1 MTSPE
6 QESKKS
12 KRKSR
17 KEQILQSLVA
27 ILEESPGGKIT
38 TASLAKQV
46 GVSEAALYRHF
57 PSKTKMFDEL
67 IEFAELTIFTRLNM
81 ISSEQISASAK
92 CEKISKLV
100 LTFAEKNPGISRI
113 LAGDALWG
121 ENERLRF
128 RVNQLFDRIE
138 VQIKQILREDRY
150 TNDNNVTTHPNISAD
165 IFMSFI
171 EGKIAQFV
179 RSDFSKSPT
188 EDFDHKWR
196 SFAQNI
202 LTY

>member
-17 KEQILQSLVA
+17 KEQILQSLAA

-81 ISSEQISASAK
+81 ISSEQISASSK

-113 LAGDALWG
+113 LAGDALLV

-138 VQIKQILREDRY
+138 VQIKQILREERY

-188 EDFDHKWR
+188 EDFDLKWK

-202 LTY
+202 LT

>member
-6 QESKKS
+6 QELKKS

-17 KEQILQSLVA
+17 KEQILQSLAA

-81 ISSEQISASAK
+81 ISSEQISASSK

-188 EDFDHKWR
+188 EDFDLKWK

-202 LTY
+202 LA

>member
-6 QESKKS
+6 QGSKKS

-17 KEQILQSLVA
+17 KEQILQSLAA
-27 ILEESPGGKIT
+27 ILEQSPSGKIT

-67 IEFAELTIFTRLNM
+67 IEFAELTIFTRINM
-81 ISSEQISASAK
+81 ISSEQISASSK

-150 TNDNNVTTHPNISAD
+150 TNDNNMTTHPNISAD

-188 EDFDHKWR
+188 EDFDLKWE

-202 LTY
+202 LR

>member
-17 KEQILQSLVA
+17 KEQILQSLAA

-81 ISSEQISASAK
+81 ISSEQISASSK

-179 RSDFSKSPT
+179 RSDFSKAPT
-188 EDFDHKWR
+188 EDFDLKWKA
-196 SFAQNI
+196 FAQNI
-202 LTY
+202 LR

>member
-17 KEQILQSLVA
+17 KEQILQSLAA

-81 ISSEQISASAK
+81 IFSEQISASAK

-150 TNDNNVTTHPNISAD
+150 TNDNSVTTHHNISAD

-188 EDFDHKWR
+188 EDFDLKWR

-202 LTY
+202 LT

>member
-17 KEQILQSLVA
+17 KEQILQSLA
-27 ILEESPGGKIT
+27 EILEESPGGKIT

-81 ISSEQISASAK
+81 ISSEQISASSK

-138 VQIKQILREDRY
+138 VQIKQILREERY

-188 EDFDHKWR
+188 EDFDLKWK

-202 LTY
+202 LA

>member
-6 QESKKS
+6 KESKKS

-17 KEQILQSLVA
+17 KEQILQSLAA

-81 ISSEQISASAK
+81 IFSEQISASAK

-150 TNDNNVTTHPNISAD
+150 TNDNNVRTHPNISAD

-188 EDFDHKWR
+188 EDFDLKWR

-202 LTY
+202 LT

>member
-17 KEQILQSLVA
+17 KEQILQSLAA

-46 GVSEAALYRHF
+46 RVSEAALYRHF

-81 ISSEQISASAK
+81 ISSEQISASSK

-188 EDFDHKWR
+188 EDFDLKWK

-202 LTY
+202 MA

>member
-1 MTSPE
+1 MA
-6 QESKKS
+6 
-12 KRKSR
+12 
-17 KEQILQSLVA
+17 A

-81 ISSEQISASAK
+81 ISSEQISASSK

-188 EDFDHKWR
+188 EDFDLKWK
-196 SFAQNI
+196 SFAQNF
-202 LTY
+202 LR

>member
-17 KEQILQSLVA
+17 KEQILQSLAA

-81 ISSEQISASAK
+81 IFSEQISASSK

-100 LTFAEKNPGISRI
+100 LTFAEKNPGITRI

-188 EDFDHKWR
+188 EDFDLKWK

-202 LTY
+202 MA

>member
-17 KEQILQSLVA
+17 KEQILQSLAA

-81 ISSEQISASAK
+81 ISSEQISASSK

-188 EDFDHKWR
+188 EDFDLKWR

-202 LTY
+202 LA

>member
-6 QESKKS
+6 HESKKN
-12 KRKSR
+12 KKKSR
-17 KEQILQSLVA
+17 KEQILQSLAV

-38 TASLAKQV
+38 TAKLAKQV

-67 IEFAELTIFTRLNM
+67 IEFAEITIFPRIKV
-81 ISSEQISASAK
+81 ISNEKTSAASK
-92 CEKISKLV
+92 CEKISYLI
-100 LTFAEKNPGISRI
+100 LAFAEKNPGISRI

-121 ENERLRF
+121 EDKRLRF

-138 VQIKQILREDRY
+138 VQIRQILREDHY
-150 TNDNNVTTHPNISAD
+150 SSDNNMTTHPNISAD
-165 IFMSFI
+165 IFTSFI

-179 RSDFSKSPT
+179 RSDFSKAPT
-188 EDFDHKWR
+188 KDLGLKW
-196 SFAQNI
+196 SSLSQHI
-202 LTY
+202 LG

>member
-17 KEQILQSLVA
+17 KEQILQSLAA

-81 ISSEQISASAK
+81 IVSEQISASSK

-150 TNDNNVTTHPNISAD
+150 TSNNNVTTHPNISAD

-188 EDFDHKWR
+188 EDFDLKWR

-202 LTY
+202 LA

>member
-17 KEQILQSLVA
+17 KEQILQSLAA

-81 ISSEQISASAK
+81 ISSEQISASSK

-100 LTFAEKNPGISRI
+100 LKFAEKNPGISRI

-188 EDFDHKWR
+188 EDFDLKWK

-202 LTY
+202 LA

>member
-6 QESKKS
+6 HESKKN
-12 KRKSR
+12 KKKSR
-17 KEQILQSLVA
+17 KEQILQSLA
-27 ILEESPGGKIT
+27 EILEESPGGKIT

-81 ISSEQISASAK
+81 ISSEQISASSK

-188 EDFDHKWR
+188 EDFDLKWK

-202 LTY
+202 LA

>member
-17 KEQILQSLVA
+17 KEQILQSLA
-27 ILEESPGGKIT
+27 EILEESPGGKIT

-81 ISSEQISASAK
+81 ISSEQISASSK

-188 EDFDHKWR
+188 EDFDLKWR

-202 LTY
+202 LA

>member
-17 KEQILQSLVA
+17 KEQILQSLAA

-38 TASLAKQV
+38 TASLAKRV

-81 ISSEQISASAK
+81 IFSEQISASSK

-100 LTFAEKNPGISRI
+100 LTFTEKNPGISRI

-138 VQIKQILREDRY
+138 VQIKQILRENRY
-150 TNDNNVTTHPNISAD
+150 TNDNNVATHPNISAD

-179 RSDFSKSPT
+179 RSDFSKAPI
-188 EDFDHKWR
+188 EDFDLKWK

-202 LTY
+202 FR

>member
-17 KEQILQSLVA
+17 KEQILQSLAA

-81 ISSEQISASAK
+81 ISSEQISASSK

-138 VQIKQILREDRY
+138 VQIKQIFREDRY

-188 EDFDHKWR
+188 EDFDLKWK

-202 LTY
+202 MA

>member
-1 MTSPE
+1 MKGSE
-6 QESKKS
+6 RESKKS
-12 KRKSR
+12 KNKSR

-27 ILEESPGGKIT
+27 ILEKSPGGKIT

-67 IEFAELTIFTRLNM
+67 IEFAELTIFTRINM
-81 ISSEQISASAK
+81 ILSEQISASSK
-92 CEKISKLV
+92 CEKIGKLV
-100 LTFAEKNPGISRI
+100 LTFTEKNPGISRI

-121 ENERLRF
+121 ENERLRS
-128 RVNQLFDRIE
+128 RINQLFDRIE
-138 VQIKQILREDRY
+138 AQIRQILREDRY
-150 TNDNNVTTHPNISAD
+150 ANDNNMTIHPNISAD

-179 RSDFSKSPT
+179 RSDFSKAPT
-188 EDFDHKWR
+188 EDFDLKWK
-196 SFAQNI
+196 SFAKNI
-202 LTY
+202 LR

>member
-17 KEQILQSLVA
+17 KEQILQSLAA

-67 IEFAELTIFTRLNM
+67 IEFAELTIFTRLNL
-81 ISSEQISASAK
+81 IFSEQISASAK

-100 LTFAEKNPGISRI
+100 LTFALTDI
-113 LAGDALWG
+113 
-121 ENERLRF
+121 
-128 RVNQLFDRIE
+128 
-138 VQIKQILREDRY
+138 
-150 TNDNNVTTHPNISAD
+150 NIP
-165 IFMSFI
+165 I
-171 EGKIAQFV
+171 
-179 RSDFSKSPT
+179 
-188 EDFDHKWR
+188 
-196 SFAQNI
+196 
-202 LTY
+202 

>member
-17 KEQILQSLVA
+17 KEQILQSLAA

-81 ISSEQISASAK
+81 ISSEQISASSK

-128 RVNQLFDRIE
+128 RINQLFDRIE
-138 VQIKQILREDRY
+138 VQIKQILREERY

-179 RSDFSKSPT
+179 RSDFSKAPT
-188 EDFDHKWR
+188 EDFDLKWN

-202 LTY
+202 LR

>member
-17 KEQILQSLVA
+17 KEQILQSLA
-27 ILEESPGGKIT
+27 EILEESPGGKIT

-81 ISSEQISASAK
+81 ISSEQISASSK

-188 EDFDHKWR
+188 EDFDLKWK

-202 LTY
+202 MA

>member
-17 KEQILQSLVA
+17 KEQILQSLAA

-188 EDFDHKWR
+188 EGFDLKWK

-202 LTY
+202 LA

>member
-6 QESKKS
+6 HESKKS
-12 KRKSR
+12 NKKSR
-17 KEQILQSLVA
+17 KDQILQSLAA
-27 ILEESPGGKIT
+27 ILEGSPSGKIT
-38 TASLAKQV
+38 TANLAKQV

-67 IEFAELTIFTRLNM
+67 IEFAEITIFPRLKM
-81 ISSEQISASAK
+81 ISNEKASAASK
-92 CEKISKLV
+92 CEKISYLV
-100 LTFAEKNPGISRI
+100 LVFAEKNPGISRI

-121 ENERLRF
+121 EDERLRI

-138 VQIKQILREDRY
+138 VQIKQIIREDY
-150 TNDNNVTTHPNISAD
+150 FSSDSNVTTHPNISAD
-165 IFMSFI
+165 IFTSFI

-188 EDFDHKWR
+188 KDFNLKWS
-196 SFAQNI
+196 SFSQHI
-202 LTY
+202 LG

>member
-17 KEQILQSLVA
+17 KEQILQSLAA

-57 PSKTKMFDEL
+57 PSKTKIFDEL

-81 ISSEQISASAK
+81 ISSEQISASSK

-188 EDFDHKWR
+188 EGFDLKWK

-202 LTY
+202 MA

>member
-6 QESKKS
+6 QELKKS

-17 KEQILQSLVA
+17 KEQILQSLA
-27 ILEESPGGKIT
+27 EILEESPGGKIT

-81 ISSEQISASAK
+81 ISSEQISASSK

-188 EDFDHKWR
+188 EDFDLKWR

-202 LTY
+202 LT

>member
-17 KEQILQSLVA
+17 KEQILQSLAA

-81 ISSEQISASAK
+81 IFSEQISASAK

-188 EDFDHKWR
+188 EDFDLKWR

-202 LTY
+202 LT

>member
-6 QESKKS
+6 HESKKS

-17 KEQILQSLVA
+17 KEQILQSLAA

-81 ISSEQISASAK
+81 IFNEQISASAK

-100 LTFAEKNPGISRI
+100 LTFAEKNPGITRI

-150 TNDNNVTTHPNISAD
+150 TNDNNVTTHPNLSAD

-188 EDFDHKWR
+188 EDFDLKWS

-202 LTY
+202 LT

>member
-6 QESKKS
+6 QESKKN

-17 KEQILQSLVA
+17 KEQILQSLA
-27 ILEESPGGKIT
+27 EILEESPGGKIT

-81 ISSEQISASAK
+81 ISSEQISASSK

-150 TNDNNVTTHPNISAD
+150 TNNDNVTTHPNISAD

-188 EDFDHKWR
+188 EDFDLKWK

-202 LTY
+202 MA

>member
-17 KEQILQSLVA
+17 KEQILQSLAA

-57 PSKTKMFDEL
+57 PSKTKMFEEL

-81 ISSEQISASAK
+81 IFSEQISASAK

-138 VQIKQILREDRY
+138 VQIKQILREDQLILY
-150 TNDNNVTTHPNISAD
+150 QNGICYL
-165 IFMSFI
+165 FM
-171 EGKIAQFV
+171 QF
-179 RSDFSKSPT
+179 
-188 EDFDHKWR
+188 
-196 SFAQNI
+196 
-202 LTY
+202 

>member
-6 QESKKS
+6 QELKKS

-17 KEQILQSLVA
+17 KEQILQSLA
-27 ILEESPGGKIT
+27 EILEESPGGKIT

-67 IEFAELTIFTRLNM
+67 IEFAELTIFTGLNM
-81 ISSEQISASAK
+81 ISSEQISASSK

-188 EDFDHKWR
+188 EDFDLKWR

-202 LTY
+202 LT

>member
-1 MTSPE
+1 MTSPK

-17 KEQILQSLVA
+17 KEQILQSLAA

-81 ISSEQISASAK
+81 ISSEQISASSK

-188 EDFDHKWR
+188 EDFDLKWK

-202 LTY
+202 MA

>member
-17 KEQILQSLVA
+17 KEQILQSLAA

-81 ISSEQISASAK
+81 ISSEQISANSK

-150 TNDNNVTTHPNISAD
+150 TTDNNVTTHPNISAD

-188 EDFDHKWR
+188 EDFDLKWR

-202 LTY
+202 LT

>member
-17 KEQILQSLVA
+17 KEQILQSLAA

-81 ISSEQISASAK
+81 ISSEQISASSK

-138 VQIKQILREDRY
+138 VQIKQVLREDRY

-188 EDFDHKWR
+188 EDFDLKWR

-202 LTY
+202 LA

>member
-17 KEQILQSLVA
+17 KEQILQSLA
-27 ILEESPGGKIT
+27 TILEESPGGKIT

-81 ISSEQISASAK
+81 ISSEQISASSK
-92 CEKISKLV
+92 CEKIAKLV
-100 LTFAEKNPGISRI
+100 LTFTEKNPGISRI

-188 EDFDHKWR
+188 EDFDLKWK

-202 LTY
+202 LA